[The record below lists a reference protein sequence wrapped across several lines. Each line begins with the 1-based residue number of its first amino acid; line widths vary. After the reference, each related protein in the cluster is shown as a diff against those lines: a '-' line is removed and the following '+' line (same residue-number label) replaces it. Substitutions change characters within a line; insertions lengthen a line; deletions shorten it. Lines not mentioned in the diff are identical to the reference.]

1 MLNGK
6 ISILNNSIGEPAF
19 PITSSRAVYMG
30 NGTTVEDSINS
41 KSDKEHKHLKSDISD
56 WPNDIATETFVTNA
70 IANAQLTGEGNLSNY
85 ATKIEL
91 STKVDK
97 VVGKSLIS
105 DTEIERLLTLENYDD
120 SSIRSSLNNIT
131 TELSTKVDKVE
142 GKSLISDTEIERL
155 STLVNYDDSSIRS
168 SLANIT
174 TSLENIT
181 TNYATKTELSTKVD
195 KVDGKSLILDS
206 EIKRLLTLKNYDD
219 SSIRSSLE
227 DITTS
232 LEDITTN
239 YATKTF
245 VTNAIAEAQLTGDGN
260 SVDLSGYATKA
271 ELSTKVDKVEGKSLI
286 LDTEITRLST
296 LVNYDD
302 SSIRSSLEDITT
314 NYATKTEL
322 STKVDK
328 VNGKSL
334 IPDTEITRLST
345 LVNYD
350 DSSIRSSLEDITTNY
365 ATKAELASKVDKVNG
380 QSLVPDSEIKRLLT
394 LKNYDDTF
402 IRSSLTEITINQGNL
417 TDLLTTN
424 KTDLVQAINELYRMV
439 KGDSTEEVK
448 TVTLDKTT
456 AVISVNGTTTLTATI
471 TPSSPADKDVTWSC
485 DNNNVTLNNNGLTCT
500 VTGAKVGTSIVTFRT
515 ADGYTA
521 TCTITVVS
529 SSASGGN

>member
-6 ISILNNSIGEPAF
+6 ISILNNSRGEPAF

-168 SLANIT
+168 SLADIT
-174 TSLENIT
+174 ASLENIT

-245 VTNAIAEAQLTGDGN
+245 VTNAIADAQLSGDGN
-260 SVDLSGYATKA
+260 SVDLSGYATK
-271 ELSTKVDKVEGKSLI
+271 
-286 LDTEITRLST
+286 
-296 LVNYDD
+296 
-302 SSIRSSLEDITT
+302 
-314 NYATKTEL
+314 TEL

-328 VNGKSL
+328 EEGKSL
-334 IPDTEITRLST
+334 ISDTEITRLST

-402 IRSSLTEITINQGNL
+402 IRSTLTEITTNQGNL

-500 VTGAKVGTSIVTFRT
+500 VTGAKVGTSVVTFRT

>member
-6 ISILNNSIGEPAF
+6 ISILNNSRGEPAF

-219 SSIRSSLE
+219 TSIRSSLE

-245 VTNAIAEAQLTGDGN
+245 VTDEIAKAQLSGDGN
-260 SVDLSGYATKA
+260 SVDLSGYATKT
-271 ELSTKVDKVEGKSLI
+271 ELSTKVDKVNGKSLI
-286 LDTEITRLST
+286 SDTEITRLST

-302 SSIRSSLEDITT
+302 SSIRSSL
-314 NYATKTEL
+314 N
-322 STKVDK
+322 
-328 VNGKSL
+328 
-334 IPDTEITRLST
+334 
-345 LVNYD
+345 
-350 DSSIRSSLEDITTNY
+350 DITTNY

-500 VTGAKVGTSIVTFRT
+500 VTGAKVGTSVVTFRT